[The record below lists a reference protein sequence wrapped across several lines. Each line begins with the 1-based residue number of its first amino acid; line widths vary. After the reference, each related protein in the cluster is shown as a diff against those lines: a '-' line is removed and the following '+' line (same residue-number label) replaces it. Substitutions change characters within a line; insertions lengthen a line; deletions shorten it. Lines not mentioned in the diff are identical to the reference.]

1 MRAPFRWERN
11 CRSEIRRG
19 SSGRCVTGLRE
30 IQNGIGSPLVM
41 WPSRLTS
48 ERLFLR
54 PALRS
59 FGFVQTGTK
68 SPLPTSNREKTGRN
82 QTEIVEMGASCS
94 TVSEAQSRVRFLYSG
109 GHHGYT
115 KGVRSLR
122 PMPAWA
128 LGRRV
133 QHNGDAAAG
142 GLGATSVHPF
152 LVRRSRGEVEGSR
165 DRQCHGR
172 HQRCPRQPRWDLSVR
187 SKAPLIRSAFP
198 TGG

>member
-1 MRAPFRWERN
+1 MRGPFRWERN

-19 SSGRCVTGLRE
+19 SIGRCVTGLRE

-54 PALRS
+54 QPRS

-68 SPLPTSNREKTGRN
+68 SPLPTSNREETGRN

-109 GHHGYT
+109 VTMVIRRAYD
-115 KGVRSLR
+115 LF
-122 PMPAWA
+122 AQCL
-128 LGRRV
+128 LGRW
-133 QHNGDAAAG
+133 DAEYNTMETLPLEGWERLPYIRFLCAG
-142 GLGATSVHPF
+142 
-152 LVRRSRGEVEGSR
+152 
-165 DRQCHGR
+165 Q
-172 HQRCPRQPRWDLSVR
+172 
-187 SKAPLIRSAFP
+187 
-198 TGG
+198 